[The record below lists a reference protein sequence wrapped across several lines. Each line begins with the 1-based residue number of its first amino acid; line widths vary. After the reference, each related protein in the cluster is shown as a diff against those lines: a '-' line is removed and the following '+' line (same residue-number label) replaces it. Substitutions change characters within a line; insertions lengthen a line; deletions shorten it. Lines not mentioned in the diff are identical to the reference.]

1 MRVYSVNR
9 IREFD
14 RITIDEFGLPSH
26 SLMEVAGH
34 NLYREICKRFE
45 DINSVF
51 VLCGKGNNGGDGLV
65 VGRLFL
71 LRGCSVSILFAED
84 ISLSTPDLKRNFE
97 ILQKVSSRFPNLRIY
112 RYGSD
117 DSRTIERDLFSS
129 DIIIDALLGT
139 GINSNLKSP
148 YREIVGWINS
158 LGLSKKVVAIDIPSG
173 LNGDTGSPMPEAI
186 ISSLTLTLGGGK
198 IGLYSYPAPEY
209 TGEVVVVDI
218 GLPLRLDEK
227 PIYEVTD
234 IQMFSGRLKRRD
246 INFHKG
252 NGGHTGVV
260 AGSPDRSG
268 AAYLSVLGALR
279 SGAGLVTLISE
290 REVIDGLTTIYPE
303 AMVRELDYSN
313 TDERYI
319 ESLFSGIDTL
329 VIGPGLGREESKK
342 EWVRKLIYEW
352 KGYLVLDA
360 EALNLISGRQFSND
374 RVVITPHP
382 LELSRIMN
390 GVSKDEIQRDR
401 IGYAVKTAKELN
413 CTVVLKG
420 ARSVIANQKGD
431 VTINTTGNQF
441 MASGGMGD
449 LLSGI
454 IGGLLYQ
461 TGSPYEAARIGVFV
475 HGLAADIK
483 REEIESPLLATDV
496 AEYLPLAFKRA
507 GLYV

>member
-34 NLYREICKRFE
+34 NLFKEIRKRFE
-45 DINSVF
+45 GARSVF

-65 VGRLFL
+65 VARLFL
-71 LRGCSVSILFAED
+71 LNGCNVNILLSEDVSVATADF
-84 ISLSTPDLKRNFE
+84 KRNYD
-97 ILQKVSSRFPNLRIY
+97 ILENVSKKIPNLNVY
-112 RYGSD
+112 RYNID
-117 DSRTIERDLFSS
+117 EKTVIEKALFES
-129 DIIIDALLGT
+129 DIVIDALLGT
-139 GINSNLKSP
+139 GINSDLKSP

-158 LGLSKKVVAIDIPSG
+158 LEISERIVAIDIPSG
-173 LNGDTGSPMPEAI
+173 LNGDTGSPMSDAI
-186 ISSLTLTLGGGK
+186 VSALTLTLGGGK
-198 IGLYSYPAPEY
+198 IGLYSYPAPKY

-218 GLPLRLDEK
+218 GLPLRLDTS
-227 PIYEVTD
+227 PVYEITD
-234 IQMFSGRLKRRD
+234 GEMFRGRLKRLD

-252 NGGHTGVV
+252 SGGHTGVL
-260 AGSPDRSG
+260 AGSDERSG
-268 AAYLSVLGALR
+268 AAYLSVLGALK
-279 SGAGLVTLISE
+279 SGAGLVTLVSE
-290 REVIDGLTTIYPE
+290 RKVIDGLTHLYPE

-313 TDERYI
+313 TDEKYI
-319 ESLFSGIDTL
+319 ENLFFGIDTL
-329 VIGPGLGREESKK
+329 VVGPGLSRDETKK
-342 EWVRKLIYEW
+342 AWVTKVIYGW

-360 EALNLISGRQFSND
+360 EALNLISGKPFSND
-374 RVVITPHP
+374 KVVITPHP

-401 IGYAVKTAKELN
+401 IGYALRCARELG

-420 ARSVIANQKGD
+420 ARSIIANANGD

-454 IGGLLYQ
+454 IGGLSYQ
-461 TGSPYEAARIGVFV
+461 TGSTYEAARIGVFV
-475 HGLAADIK
+475 HGLAADIAK
-483 REEIESPLLATDV
+483 ERRQSPLVATDV
-496 AEYLPLAFKRA
+496 AEYVPFAFEKS